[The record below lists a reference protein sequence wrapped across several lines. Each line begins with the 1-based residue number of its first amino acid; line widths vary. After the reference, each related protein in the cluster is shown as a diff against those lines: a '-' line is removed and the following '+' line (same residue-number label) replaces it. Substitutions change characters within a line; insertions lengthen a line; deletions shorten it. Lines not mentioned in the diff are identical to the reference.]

1 MLMIITAA
9 AAAAAAA
16 GVLKILYQESA
27 MWALL

>member
-1 MLMIITAA
+1 MIITAA